1 MRFNATKQRF
11 KIDHG
16 TLVLVSKQEESDLG
30 QPLIDLPNWT
40 CIAKVELKDR
50 YIEFSFRLK
59 NMEQIIKLK
68 NEEMISVSVGDI
80 ENQWQVQA
88 LRKFLKRSADVRC
101 HFQNLNGEWKPKIFM
116 TSQVF
121 LNSKDAST
129 VDTNEDKIKLKEN
142 QILISTLKEY
152 IRQLEENIQV
162 LRARND
168 AVKNAQEH
176 HNNTRNNNT
185 SEDKLKEYDNVI
197 HQLRREKTELKRET
211 TLFQEQ
217 LELELAHSDQLFQ
230 ENSKLRKEMLRSKEE
245 ITQLKAQLA
254 EEKERTDQ
262 LCQDKVQCH
271 QNFNR
276 LNEMVNYL
284 QNRLTIQYSD
294 SIAVQADN
302 QHFRQ
307 QMILQNEALKREMA
321 AQANRFHANAVQ
333 RERDTND
340 LICQNQ
346 ELKRD
351 QNLLQIQVNA
361 GKDLAKDVLGL
372 TALVDY
378 LKVVVLFLVKGHEKL
393 LIQQV
398 EVRLPADK
406 LNFWFVEVT
415 KTKQRS
421 QVSTLVIVLHSFT
434 RLFLSL
440 YKRGPLSLECKSYV
454 TMIKMLNTWTE
465 FMRSSILKRINSTVI
480 TLM

>member
-1 MRFNATKQRF
+1 M
-11 KIDHG
+11 G
-16 TLVLVSKQEESDLG
+16 L
-30 QPLIDLPNWT
+30 
-40 CIAKVELKDR
+40 
-50 YIEFSFRLK
+50 
-59 NMEQIIKLK
+59 
-68 NEEMISVSVGDI
+68 
-80 ENQWQVQA
+80 
-88 LRKFLKRSADVRC
+88 
-101 HFQNLNGEWKPKIFM
+101 
-116 TSQVF
+116 
-121 LNSKDAST
+121 
-129 VDTNEDKIKLKEN
+129 VDTSEDKIKLKEN
-142 QILISTLKEY
+142 QILVSTLKEY

-168 AVKNAQEH
+168 AVKKEAQEH
-176 HNNTRNNNT
+176 NNNT

-230 ENSKLRKEMLRSKEE
+230 ENSKLRKEMLCSKEE

-271 QNFNR
+271 QNINQ
-276 LNEMVNYL
+276 LIEMVNYL

-302 QHFRQ
+302 QRFRQ

-333 RERDTND
+333 RERETND

-351 QNLLQIQVNA
+351 QTQLQIQVNA

-372 TALVDY
+372 TVLVDY

-415 KTKQRS
+415 KSKQRS

-434 RLFLSL
+434 KLFLSL

-454 TMIKMLNTWTE
+454 SMIKMLNTWKE
-465 FMRSSILKRINSTVI
+465 FMRSSILKKRINSTVI